1 MISPDPALLMRAM
14 VAAAMAVVILGLV
27 ALVTSANAGKRL
39 AGAATAMLGAVLA
52 LAALHAPQIFIS
64 AATAVALGYAALGA
78 LVLIR
83 LQEAY
88 GDTELAAIDAADD
101 DAERTG
107 AES

>member
-1 MISPDPALLMRAM
+1 MISSDPALLMRVM
-14 VAAAMAVVILGLV
+14 VAAAMAAVILGLV
-27 ALVTSANAGKRL
+27 ALATSTNAGKRL
-39 AGAATAMLGAVLA
+39 AGAATVMLGAVLA

-64 AATAVALGYAALGA
+64 AATAVSFGYAALGA

-101 DAERTG
+101 DAERVGT
-107 AES
+107 ES